1 MVQCIHS
8 KEKVEFGVCWDIGEI
23 DAGVR
28 VNMCWGVLVVIGWV
42 CCGWCRP
49 RMVGCVFLVRW
60 VTVAAVPEFAGAGL
74 RCSRVAVRAVGVRC
88 LVVVHGSSGVPGELS
103 LMPEI
108 DSLGVVE
115 ANITSPHESIGWA
128 QSCPNIGGGV
138 CSP

>member
-1 MVQCIHS
+1 
-8 KEKVEFGVCWDIGEI
+8 
-23 DAGVR
+23 
-28 VNMCWGVLVVIGWV
+28 
-42 CCGWCRP
+42 
-49 RMVGCVFLVRW
+49 MVGCLLLARW
-60 VTVAAVPEFAGAGL
+60 VTVIAGPGYAGAGL
-74 RCSRVAVRAVGVRC
+74 GCNRVAVRAVGARR

-108 DSLGVVE
+108 DNLGVVE